1 MTISFNTKGYDVF
14 IDFIKAYAIMCV
26 LFGHT
31 FLWLDKVGYG
41 VWAGMQV
48 PLFILVQ
55 AFHWYKKD
63 KPVINFVKILKRV
76 IFPFFVIEFLT
87 VGIALLFGL
96 NNANELKTLALSGG
110 GYGPGSYYPWIYLQ
124 VAILLPLFSPLLCRF
139 SKWVSLIIFIIIC
152 QLFEFL
158 FSIIDLPENIYRLL
172 AVRYIFLV
180 PLGWLWAKEGIVI
193 NWKTILLSILSLF
206 AILYFEYLSVH
217 DEPWFF
223 TTKWQFHRWP
233 CYFFLAYG
241 FTGILNIVWK
251 RLVNYELII
260 KYIKVLASSSYEI
273 FLVQMSVIYL
283 INYTSIPFVR
293 DKVFKYII
301 WLILVWMIS
310 IFGGILLN
318 RILNRKSIIMS
329 KND

>member
-1 MTISFNTKGYDVF
+1 M
-14 IDFIKAYAIMCV
+14 
-26 LFGHT
+26 
-31 FLWLDKVGYG
+31 
-41 VWAGMQV
+41 
-48 PLFILVQ
+48 
-55 AFHWYKKD
+55 
-63 KPVINFVKILKRV
+63 
-76 IFPFFVIEFLT
+76 
-87 VGIALLFGL
+87 
-96 NNANELKTLALSGG
+96 
-110 GYGPGSYYPWIYLQ
+110 
-124 VAILLPLFSPLLCRF
+124 LPLFSPLLCRF

-180 PLGWLWAKEGIVI
+180 PLGWLWKFKEGIVI

-233 CYFFLAYG
+233 CYFWHMVSLEYLTLFG
-241 FTGILNIVWK
+241 NS
-251 RLVNYELII
+251 LVNYELII

-283 INYTSIPFVR
+283 INYTSIPFFR

-310 IFGGILLN
+310 IFGGILLS

>member
-110 GYGPGSYYPWIYLQ
+110 G
-124 VAILLPLFSPLLCRF
+124 V
-139 SKWVSLIIFIIIC
+139 
-152 QLFEFL
+152 
-158 FSIIDLPENIYRLL
+158 
-172 AVRYIFLV
+172 
-180 PLGWLWAKEGIVI
+180 WA
-193 NWKTILLSILSLF
+193 
-206 AILYFEYLSVH
+206 
-217 DEPWFF
+217 
-223 TTKWQFHRWP
+223 
-233 CYFFLAYG
+233 
-241 FTGILNIVWK
+241 
-251 RLVNYELII
+251 
-260 KYIKVLASSSYEI
+260 
-273 FLVQMSVIYL
+273 
-283 INYTSIPFVR
+283 
-293 DKVFKYII
+293 
-301 WLILVWMIS
+301 WLILPVDIFASSNLAPS
-310 IFGGILLN
+310 IFAPAL
-318 RILNRKSIIMS
+318 
-329 KND
+329 